1 MAVGARFTQGECM
14 AAIGPSGEHEFRPD
28 IEIIESI
35 AAIPSILTVVSRVTG
50 MGFSAVARVTPDR
63 WVCLAANDEIGFGL
77 KPGGELKVET
87 TICHEIRQSGC
98 EVVID
103 HVGADEVYRSHHT
116 PAMYGFQSYIS
127 VPIVLKDGSFYGTL
141 CAIDPKP
148 AKLNNPGVIGMFR
161 LFADLIAGHIDS
173 AMRLVTAEASLL
185 DARTTAELREQFIA
199 VLGHDLRNPLASI
212 AAGARILQKTPLDDK
227 AKTITE
233 LMQKSVMR
241 MSALIDDVM
250 DFARGRLGSGI
261 AVTRASEVLE
271 PALRQ
276 VVEEL
281 QSAHP
286 DRAIHAEFGIL
297 RPVMADRGRIA
308 RLLSNLLGN
317 ALTYGTP
324 GTPVEVRAST
334 NGAFELSVRNR
345 GAAIPPA
352 TRERLFA
359 PFTRGD
365 VADQQGLG
373 LGLYIVSQ
381 IARAHGGTIEVTST
395 DDTTCFTF
403 RMPLS
408 TE

>member
-1 MAVGARFTQGECM
+1 MAVDAPFTHGEGM
-14 AAIGPSGEHEFRPD
+14 TAIESSGEQEFHSD
-28 IEIIESI
+28 IEAVESI
-35 AAIPSILTVVSRVTG
+35 AAIPAILTVVSRVTG

-98 EVVID
+98 EVAID
-103 HVGADEVYRSHHT
+103 HVGEDEVYRNHQT

-127 VPIVLKDGSFYGTL
+127 VPIILKDGSFYGTL

-148 AKLNNPGVIGMFR
+148 AKLNNPGIIGMFR
-161 LFADLIAGHIDS
+161 LFAELIAGHLDT
-173 AMRLVTAEASLL
+173 ARRLVTAEASLL

-212 AAGARILQKTPLDDK
+212 AAGVRVLQRTPLDDK

-233 LMQKSVMR
+233 LMQNSVTR
-241 MSALIDDVM
+241 MAALIDDVM
-250 DFARGRLGSGI
+250 DFARARLGGGI
-261 AVTRASEVLE
+261 AVTRSSEALE

-276 VVEEL
+276 VVDEL
-281 QSAHP
+281 QAAHP
-286 DRAIHAEFGIL
+286 DRVIQAEFAIL
-297 RPVMADRGRIA
+297 RPVLADRERVA

-324 GTPVEVRAST
+324 GTPVEVRAAT
-334 NGAFELSVRNR
+334 NGAFELSVENR
-345 GAAIPPA
+345 GPAIPPA
-352 TRERLFA
+352 TMERLFA

-365 VADQQGLG
+365 VADQKGLG

-381 IARAHGGTIEVTST
+381 IARAHGGTIDVTST
-395 DDTTCFTF
+395 EDVTCFTF
-403 RMPLS
+403 RMPLPAA
-408 TE
+408 